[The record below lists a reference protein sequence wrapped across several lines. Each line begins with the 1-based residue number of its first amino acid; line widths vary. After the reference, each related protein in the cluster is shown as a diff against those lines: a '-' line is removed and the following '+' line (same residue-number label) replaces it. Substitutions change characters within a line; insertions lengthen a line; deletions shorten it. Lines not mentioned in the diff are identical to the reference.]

1 MLAHIA
7 RQLRS
12 RLIYDVGLKMN
23 MLAVFD
29 IDGTICDT
37 QEVEGACY
45 ANAIERVTGRSLATL
60 DWTTYEEP
68 TSSAIV
74 RDLLGDDPAAFAK
87 EEAIKREFV
96 RLLEHQRPAFPGDF
110 APLPGAVRFI
120 TRLTEESICS
130 VAIAT
135 GCFDASARFKLAC
148 CGIALDDFPHATSSD
163 TPRRRDIIPLAASR
177 AGFPISS
184 VVYFGDA
191 PWDVRVSGILG
202 VPMVGI
208 GRRIERLRELGVQ
221 HVFRDYS
228 DAEIIIRVLCDLK
241 KRPNQSSEP
250 TSTVVMPAA
259 YASVTP
265 TALAAH
271 L

>member
-1 MLAHIA
+1 
-7 RQLRS
+7 
-12 RLIYDVGLKMN
+12 MN
-23 MLAVFD
+23 LLAVFD
-29 IDGTICDT
+29 NDGTICDT
-37 QEVEGACY
+37 QEVEGICY
-45 ANAIERVTGRSLATL
+45 ARAIEQVIGRSLATL

-74 RDLLGDDPAAFAK
+74 RDLLAGDPNALAK
-87 EEAIKREFV
+87 EEAIKCEFV
-96 RLLEHQRPAFPGDF
+96 RLLERERPTFPGDF
-110 APLPGAVRFI
+110 TPLPGAVQFI
-120 TRLTEESICS
+120 TRLKEESICS

-135 GCFDASARFKLAC
+135 GCFDASARFKLEC

-177 AGFPISS
+177 AGYPVSS

-202 VPMVGI
+202 VPMIGI

-228 DAEIIIRVLCDLK
+228 DAEAIIRVLCDLK
-241 KRPNQSSEP
+241 KRPNQSLEP
-250 TSTVVMPAA
+250 TSGLCPA
-259 YASVTP
+259 
-265 TALAAH
+265 AAH